1 MGTDSLDQMF
11 NLTRMVYIQIGNN
24 MKWDFNYFIISI
36 FTDCEFENF
45 VDSVILIKKEELESN
60 KASLLNVNFSVEDY
74 FNPSPGGNHFPKFSA
89 WENHCYP
96 HKVFFVSNYEDGL
109 YTLCNVIHR
118 NIGCNLVMCTLS
130 NESTMEYPFSRFF
143 YSNDKCVERAVM
155 AYKEDGWIFYESGTP
170 LEVENTNYY
179 KNKLKKNRLNST
191 IIEEYLQKMGINLW
205 DVDDYMDNSITYVQ
219 NAW

>member
-1 MGTDSLDQMF
+1 
-11 NLTRMVYIQIGNN
+11 
-24 MKWDFNYFIISI
+24 
-36 FTDCEFENF
+36 
-45 VDSVILIKKEELESN
+45 
-60 KASLLNVNFSVEDY
+60 
-74 FNPSPGGNHFPKFSA
+74 
-89 WENHCYP
+89 
-96 HKVFFVSNYEDGL
+96 
-109 YTLCNVIHR
+109 
-118 NIGCNLVMCTLS
+118 
-130 NESTMEYPFSRFF
+130 
-143 YSNDKCVERAVM
+143 M